1 MLKKKNKKR
10 IQVNN
15 AQSKGTYNNKETEFI
30 TTDAKNLPSHTYKYT
45 CT

>member
-1 MLKKKNKKR
+1 MLKKKNRKR

-15 AQSKGTYNNKETEFI
+15 AQSKGIYNKETEFI